1 MLLVVYNFSI
11 GISCLFLKYSEKN
24 TFAESQIGYG
34 TAVGNLLGQAAIGK
48 GEKLTKKQGVIMHYA
63 WIIACTG
70 TLVVLLAH
78 GFGRMSYSVLL
89 PAMRDGLHFSYTQL
103 GLIGTGNFIGYMSL
117 SIVGGFLAARFGV
130 RRVVFVSLVIL
141 GVSIFL
147 TGFTNSF
154 IYAFATRLITGL
166 GNGGAFVPI
175 MALPAAWFATKK
187 RGLATGIVTMGVGM
201 GLSLSGIILPF
212 FLTKY
217 GIQGWRY
224 AWFLMGGIAS
234 VLSLACYFL
243 LRDHPREKGL
253 ALYGAPIMDGG
264 EEESRKEPQPNMFTA
279 FKNVIGNS
287 ELWKLGTVYMM
298 YGFSYI
304 IYLTFIVAYLGKEVG
319 IGAARAGQ
327 IFAFL
332 GFVSIFCGV
341 FWGGISDFVGRR
353 YGSFLAYM
361 TLTTA
366 YFIIVFSKGSVGFYV
381 SASLFGITA
390 FAVPVIMAAA
400 AGDAVGG
407 KLAPAALGF
416 ITLFFGIG
424 QAFGPAVGGWIKDLT
439 GSFTNAFLLC
449 AVVSAIG
456 TFSSLMLRKKY
467 QTVRT

>member
-1 MLLVVYNFSI
+1 
-11 GISCLFLKYSEKN
+11 
-24 TFAESQIGYG
+24 
-34 TAVGNLLGQAAIGK
+34 
-48 GEKLTKKQGVIMHYA
+48 MHYA
-63 WIIACTG
+63 WIIAATG

-103 GLIGTGNFIGYMSL
+103 GLIGTGNFIGYLSL
-117 SIVGGFLAARFGV
+117 SIIGGFLASRFGV
-130 RRVVFVSLVIL
+130 RRVVFVSLIIL

-154 IYAFATRLITGL
+154 IYAFATRLVTGL

-175 MALPAAWFATKK
+175 MALPAAWFAAKK

-201 GLSLSGIILPF
+201 GLSLSGIILPY
-212 FLTKY
+212 FLGKY
-217 GIQGWRY
+217 GVQGWRY
-224 AWFLMGGIAS
+224 AWFAMGAMAS
-234 VLSLACYFL
+234 VLSLFCYFL
-243 LRDHPREKGL
+243 LRDNPREKGL
-253 ALYGAPIMDGG
+253 TVYGAPISDGG
-264 EEESRKEPQPNMFTA
+264 EEPKKEPTPSMFSA
-279 FKNVIGNS
+279 FKDVIGNS
-287 ELWKLGTVYMM
+287 ELWKLGSVYMM

-319 IGAARAGQ
+319 IGASQAGQ

-341 FWGGISDFVGRR
+341 LWGGISDKVGRR
-353 YGSFLAYM
+353 YGSFLAYL

-366 YFIIVFSKGSVGFYV
+366 YAILVFSRSTTGFYI

-407 KLAPAALGF
+407 RLAPAALGF

-424 QAFGPAVGGWIKDLT
+424 QAFGPFIGGYIKDLT
-439 GSFTNAFLLC
+439 GSFTNAFLL
-449 AVVSAIG
+449 SAIVSLVG
-456 TFSSLMLRKKY
+456 TFGSLVLRKRL
-467 QTVRT
+467 RTSVA

>member
-1 MLLVVYNFSI
+1 
-11 GISCLFLKYSEKN
+11 
-24 TFAESQIGYG
+24 
-34 TAVGNLLGQAAIGK
+34 
-48 GEKLTKKQGVIMHYA
+48 MHYA
-63 WIIACTG
+63 WIIAATG

-103 GLIGTGNFIGYMSL
+103 GLIGTGNFIGYLSL
-117 SIVGGFLAARFGV
+117 SILGGFLAARFGV
-130 RRVVFVSLVIL
+130 RRVVFGSLIVL

-154 IYAFATRLITGL
+154 VYAFLTRLITGL

-175 MALPAAWFATKK
+175 MALPAAWFAAKK
-187 RGLATGIVTMGVGM
+187 RGLATGIVTMGVGI

-212 FLTKY
+212 FLGKY
-217 GIQGWRY
+217 GIEGWRY

-234 VLSLACYFL
+234 VLSVLCFLL
-243 LRDHPREKGL
+243 LRDHPRDKGL
-253 ALYGAPIMDGG
+253 AMYGAPFMDGG
-264 EEESRKEPQPNMFTA
+264 EEPKKEAQPNMFSA
-279 FKNVIGNS
+279 FKDVIKNS
-287 ELWKLGTVYMM
+287 ELWKLGSVYMM

-304 IYLTFIVAYLGKEVG
+304 IYLTFIVAYLNKEVG
-319 IGAARAGQ
+319 IGPARAGQ

-341 FWGGISDFVGRR
+341 VWGWVSDQLGRR
-353 YGSFLAYM
+353 YGSFLAYA
-361 TLTTA
+361 TLTIA
-366 YFIIVFSKGSVGFYV
+366 YTILVFSKSSVGFYV

-439 GSFTNAFLLC
+439 GSFTNAFVLC
-449 AVVSAIG
+449 AIVSVIG
-456 TFSSLMLRKKY
+456 TFSSLMLRKKF
-467 QTVRT
+467 QVAHR

>member
-1 MLLVVYNFSI
+1 
-11 GISCLFLKYSEKN
+11 
-24 TFAESQIGYG
+24 
-34 TAVGNLLGQAAIGK
+34 
-48 GEKLTKKQGVIMHYA
+48 MHYA
-63 WIIACTG
+63 WIIALTG

-103 GLIGTGNFIGYMSL
+103 GLIGTGNFIGYLSL

-130 RRVVFVSLVIL
+130 RRVVFVSLIIL
-141 GVSIFL
+141 GISIFL

-154 IYAFATRLITGL
+154 VYAFATRLVTGL

-175 MALPAAWFATKK
+175 MALPAAWFAAKK

-212 FLTKY
+212 FLSKY
-217 GIQGWRY
+217 GVQGWRY
-224 AWFLMGGIAS
+224 AWFCMGAMAS
-234 VLSLACYFL
+234 ILSLICYFL
-243 LRDHPREKGL
+243 LRDNPREKGL
-253 ALYGAPIMDGG
+253 GVYGAPISDGG
-264 EEESRKEPQPNMFTA
+264 EEPKKEPTPSMFSA
-279 FKNVIGNS
+279 FKDVIGNS
-287 ELWKLGTVYMM
+287 ELWKLGSVYMM

-319 IGAARAGQ
+319 IGASRAGQ

-341 FWGGISDFVGRR
+341 FWGGISDKVGRR
-353 YGSFLAYM
+353 YGSFLAYL
-361 TLTTA
+361 TLTIA
-366 YFIIVFSKGSVGFYV
+366 YAILVFSKSTTGFYI

-424 QAFGPAVGGWIKDLT
+424 QAFGPFIGGLIKDLT
-439 GSFTNAFLLC
+439 GSFTNAFLIS
-449 AVVSAIG
+449 AIVSLIG
-456 TFSSLMLRKKY
+456 TFGSLVLRKKL
-467 QTVRT
+467 RTSAA